1 MADRTTNLEV
11 VFRTKG
17 LDKLRGLSSELSR
30 MSKGA
35 KGAGLSV
42 KGLITEMRQKER
54 TEVKS
59 INNTRALSNG
69 YRELARQVD
78 VSSREFREAT
88 REANRLETFEP
99 YERLGTFG
107 SGIAQ
112 LISGYPG
119 RQTFTSVPNPT
130 PLQTALGVGST
141 LSGIYGNIMGPVRI
155 R

>member
-88 REANRLETFEP
+88 REAIRLERSLRRSKLPVSFCNSKYFTGKPCF
-99 YERLGTFG
+99 R
-107 SGIAQ
+107 A
-112 LISGYPG
+112 PG
-119 RQTFTSVPNPT
+119 
-130 PLQTALGVGST
+130 
-141 LSGIYGNIMGPVRI
+141 
-155 R
+155 